1 MAENEVPPKAG
12 DPTPPQGVSQV
23 SATPAQGAP
32 PSSAPMAVTNVPGKV
47 AAAGAGYDEFGTA
60 KRNLPPAMP
69 VAIAIVLVA
78 VVVGILAYVNRAK
91 PAAQG
96 TIDGAWFSMPSNM
109 SSPMILVE
117 VTLHNVSEKTLYIK
131 DIKADVMTDQG
142 DLSDEA
148 ASAVDY
154 DRYLSA
160 YPALAGHSAPLR
172 VEMKIPPGGVLKGSV
187 MISPSVSQQ
196 QFDARKD
203 LTVTIQPYD
212 QNPIVLHEKA
222 AAPK

>member
-12 DPTPPQGVSQV
+12 DHPPPQAADAVPPTPASEIAAPDASSKAAPSG
-23 SATPAQGAP
+23 PA
-32 PSSAPMAVTNVPGKV
+32 
-47 AAAGAGYDEFGTA
+47 YDEFGTA

-78 VVVGILAYVNRAK
+78 IVIAIIAYTNRAK

-96 TIDGAWFSMPSNM
+96 SIDGVWFSLPANLTN
-109 SSPMILVE
+109 PMILVE

-142 DLSDEA
+142 DQSDEA
-148 ASAVDY
+148 AAASDY
-154 DRYLSA
+154 DRYLMA
-160 YPALAGHSAPLR
+160 YPALSGHAAPLK
-172 VEMKIPPGGVLKGSV
+172 VEMKIAPGAAQKGAV
-187 MISPSVSQQ
+187 MISLPVTQQ

-212 QNPIVLHEKA
+212 QGPIVLHEKSS
-222 AAPK
+222 APK